1 MRIRLGDLTFDVR
14 VHGPADGRTVLL
26 LHGFPQNA
34 GCWGP
39 VVGRLTAAGLRTVA
53 PDQRGYSPGAR
64 PTEIA
69 AYQLDRLVADAVGLL
84 DALDLAAVD
93 VVGHD
98 WGAVVAWALAAG
110 HPDRVRTLTAVSV
123 PHPSAYGWAL
133 AHDADQQTRSAYIRL
148 FQTEGRAEQVLL
160 ADGATRL
167 RAMFGDLDRSVV
179 DNYARAM
186 GEPGALTAA
195 LNWYRAL
202 PHAPGTGPVTV
213 PTTYLWSDR
222 DIAVGRV
229 AAGRCGGHVTGPYR
243 MVELTGVSHWV
254 PEQAPD
260 ALARAVLDQVDSS
273 GRDSR

>member
-1 MRIRLGDLTFDVR
+1 MAARSTGLAGRARTLAGTGN
-14 VHGPADGRTVLL
+14 GP
-26 LHGFPQNA
+26 
-34 GCWGP
+34 
-39 VVGRLTAAGLRTVA
+39 
-53 PDQRGYSPGAR
+53 
-64 PTEIA
+64 IA
-69 AYQLDRLVADAVGLL
+69 AF
-84 DALDLAAVD
+84 VD
-93 VVGHD
+93 
-98 WGAVVAWALAAG
+98 
-110 HPDRVRTLTAVSV
+110 
-123 PHPSAYGWAL
+123 AL
-133 AHDADQQTRSAYIRL
+133 AHDADQQARSAYIRL

-229 AAGRCGGHVTGPYR
+229 AAERCGGHVTGPYR